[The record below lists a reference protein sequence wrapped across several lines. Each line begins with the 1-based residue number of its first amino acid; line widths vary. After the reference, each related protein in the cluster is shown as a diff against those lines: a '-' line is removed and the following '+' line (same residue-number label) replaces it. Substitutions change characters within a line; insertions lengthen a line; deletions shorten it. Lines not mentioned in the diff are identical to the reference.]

1 MDSRWLIGLVV
12 VGCSS
17 AQPRPTPPAV
27 KTAPTPTVAGFVDQL
42 GALSLAQHEIAKGT
56 APDRLLLAT
65 LFDAEGNISNEAR
78 PVLGGTFTLEPAP
91 DQLVLS
97 GPLDSDPARV
107 LTIRIASTAPTTAHL
122 VDRAG
127 KPIEELGPQ
136 GQVRLTITR
145 DPKALP
151 SQPAR
156 LRAASLWA
164 LIGENITAPYAP
176 AEFSAAVLGTKLLR
190 SEIPAMFAA
199 PGQGTWVLLKTMTP
213 DELYVAF
220 DTTTGRTEL
229 FPKTPN
235 EPNAAARAVFRA
247 L

>member
-1 MDSRWLIGLVV
+1 MDSRWLIGLVMI
-12 VGCSS
+12 GCSARAPS
-17 AQPRPTPPAV
+17 RPTAP
-27 KTAPTPTVAGFVDQL
+27 APTATVAGFVEQL
-42 GALSLAQHEIAKGT
+42 GAMSLAQQEIAKGT

-65 LFDAEGNISNEAR
+65 LFDADGNISNQAR
-78 PVLGGTFTLEPAP
+78 PVLGGTFTFEPGQG
-91 DQLVLS
+91 QLVLR

-107 LTIRIASTAPTTAHL
+107 LVIHIASSAPTTAHL

-127 KPIEELGPQ
+127 QPIEELGPQ
-136 GQVRLTITR
+136 GQVRVTVTR
-145 DPKALP
+145 DPKTVP
-151 SQPAR
+151 SQAAR
-156 LRAASLWA
+156 LQAASLWA
-164 LIGENITAPYAP
+164 LIGEDVNVAYAP
-176 AEFSAAVLGTKLLR
+176 AEFAAAVLGTKLLR

-199 PGQGTWVLLKTMTP
+199 PGHGTWVLLKTMTP

-220 DTTTGRTEL
+220 DTSTGRAEV